1 MCRHLLFYGL
11 LFLAPLCPALGQIQ
25 IHGVVTDIET
35 GAPVEYAQI
44 VLYRYK
50 TNEVVA
56 FKLTDDKGRYE
67 LTFNDRNTLAFTLKT
82 NSLSHENIEKDIFI
96 DAQKNKRYE
105 VNIAL
110 KGKAYMLTE
119 AQVTAKLPP
128 LIVKQDTVIYNPE
141 YWTDEFDQ
149 SLEEVLAKIPGFEVL
164 PNGDLRVNG
173 KVVNKV
179 LIDGQEVSGGS
190 AALIT
195 RNLSPGRVKSVE
207 VRFDEKDDKIKSSL
221 LSQDKFVVLDIKLKD
236 DFNQAF
242 FGRMTATL
250 GHQDQLRPGGT
261 GRFFSLQSKVRFQ
274 LLGEWDDFGDKSISL
289 SDIRNLG
296 AEALAKIFDVPADF
310 SRLRENPEYSN
321 EIYGFREYVS
331 NRTASVGLTG
341 KIDIAPN
348 VELFLGSFNYLDRVG
363 SQRIFNQEFI
373 SDNPLRFFF
382 NEAQNFSSANSKNK
396 AELVINPKNM
406 KLRYNFNAVFSK
418 DESAYLQ
425 DESQL
430 LRYDFQNA
438 GNTKDFYHNLLVE
451 RRFSDQSGLHFNTLY
466 STSNRDMYR
475 TFSHNNPL
483 YASLFDSLPLN
494 GMQMLRQT
502 IPLNQRRLL
511 ANAFY
516 QVSWKSQFTQLGFRY
531 LQDDLSGEK
540 EFSLGEEPQN
550 GIEINPWQGEQNNLR
565 YRQILPYIEHKI
577 NTGPISI
584 NARAGISH
592 NTFPATGRSI
602 QETKN
607 VLEYSAR
614 LSYSFNQDD
623 ELSFSYSQSTSAFPL
638 YQMLPGQEFINFQTI
653 AIPDFHRLTPQRE
666 RVMSFSA
673 TTFALGDQGMVL
685 ELAGISGKAF
695 NNASFDFNE
704 YGFIQQYFDQLPSQY
719 LLLVGKIGKIFE
731 RFPLQMK
738 LEPSYIFNKTY
749 NRASNEE
756 LTAVS
761 TQISAIDYRAFTTL
775 KEKSYDFETRIK
787 FTRFAFRSEL
797 DEGVRN
803 QEMWNILLKYKQALM
818 GRKLLLTTDWR
829 YTSFSGIGSADLFIH
844 NFSLRYLHKKTAI
857 TFEVHNT
864 FNATQFV
871 IQDITP
877 AFYIDSRQFIF
888 GRYAKA
894 GISIDIN

>member
-1 MCRHLLFYGL
+1 MCRRLLFHGL
-11 LFLAPLCPALGQIQ
+11 LFLLPLFPALGQIQ
-25 IHGVVTDIET
+25 IHGVVTDAET

-67 LTFNDRNTLAFTLKT
+67 LAFNDRNTLAFTLKT
-82 NSLSHENIEKDIFI
+82 NSLSHENIEKDVFL
-96 DAQKNKRYE
+96 DAQENKRYE
-105 VNIAL
+105 VNIRL
-110 KGKAYMLTE
+110 KSKAHVLAE

-164 PNGDLRVNG
+164 PNGDLKVNG
-173 KVVNKV
+173 KMVNKV

-195 RNLSPGRVKSVE
+195 RNLSPDRVKSVE

-236 DFNQAF
+236 DFNQTF
-242 FGRMTATL
+242 FGRTTATL

-261 GRFFSLQSKVRFQ
+261 GRFFSLQNKVRFQ
-274 LLGEWDDFGDKSISL
+274 LLGELDDFGDKSISL
-289 SDIRNLG
+289 ADIRNLG

-348 VELFLGSFNYLDRVG
+348 VELFLGSFNYFDRVG
-363 SQRIFNQEFI
+363 SQRLFNQEFI
-373 SDNPLRFFF
+373 SDNPIRFFF
-382 NEAQNFSSANSKNK
+382 NEQQHFSSASSKNK
-396 AELVINPKNM
+396 AELVVNPKNM

-418 DESAYLQ
+418 DESNFLQ
-425 DESQL
+425 DELQL
-430 LRYDFQNA
+430 LQYDFRNE
-438 GNTKDFYHNLLVE
+438 GNTKDFYHNLFVE

-466 STSNRDMYR
+466 STSNRDTYR
-475 TFSHNNPL
+475 VFSHNNPL

-494 GMQMLRQT
+494 GTQILHQT

-516 QVSWKSQFTQLGFRY
+516 QASWKGQFAQVGFRY

-550 GIEINPWQGEQNNLR
+550 GIGNNPWQGEQNNLR
-565 YRQILPYIEHKI
+565 YRQILPYIEHRI
-577 NTGPISI
+577 NPGPISI
-584 NARAGISH
+584 STKAGLALNS
-592 NTFPATGRSI
+592 FPATGRST
-602 QETKN
+602 QESKN
-607 VLEYSAR
+607 ILEWSAR
-614 LSYSFNQDD
+614 LNYSFNQDD
-623 ELSFSYSQSTSAFPL
+623 ELSFSYAQSTSAFPL
-638 YQMLPGQEFINFQTI
+638 YQMLPGQELQNFQTI
-653 AIPDFHRLTPQRE
+653 SIPDFHMLAPRRE

-685 ELAGISGKAF
+685 EFAGISGKAF
-695 NNASFDFNE
+695 NNPSFDFSE
-704 YGFIQQYFDQLPSQY
+704 YGFIRQYFDQLPSQY
-719 LLLVGKIGKIFE
+719 LLLVGKVGKIFE

-761 TQISAIDYRAFTTL
+761 TQIKAIDYRAFTTF

-787 FTRFAFRSEL
+787 LTQFSFMSES
-797 DEGVRN
+797 DGGSRN
-803 QEMWNILLKYKQALM
+803 QQMWNVFLKYKQALM
-818 GRKLLLTTDWR
+818 GRKLLFTTDLR
-829 YTSFSGIGSADLFIH
+829 YTSFTGVGSANLFIH
-844 NFSLRYLHKKTAI
+844 NFSLRYLYKKTAI
-857 TFEVHNT
+857 TFQVHNT

-871 IQDITP
+871 MQDITP
-877 AFYIDSRQFIF
+877 AFYIDSRQLIF
-888 GRYAKA
+888 GRYIKA
-894 GISIDIN
+894 GVSMDIN